1 MTKPIQN
8 HRLSNLVFNYSIHS
22 TKMPSSVRNTSR
34 YCKIG
39 MYLGKPGSCTMLS
52 SGSRDIAMLM
62 WVEDRVHV
70 GDQRGYGRDL
80 VDSTKEEVTRLN
92 TLLEAFKT
100 RPRLKFKRGNQ
111 KGFLYANLVPQVRLA
126 TITPRLKGK
135 RTVYEARF
143 LKQTIGQYDRQ
154 KDARSA
160 IETAFEFFIGTDE
173 NGGDQ

>member
-1 MTKPIQN
+1 
-8 HRLSNLVFNYSIHS
+8 
-22 TKMPSSVRNTSR
+22 
-34 YCKIG
+34 
-39 MYLGKPGSCTMLS
+39 MLS
-52 SGSRDIAMLM
+52 SRSRDIAMLM

-100 RPRLKFKRGNQ
+100 RPRLKFKRGRCSPAFS
-111 KGFLYANLVPQVRLA
+111 FLYANLVPQVRLA
-126 TITPRLKGK
+126 SITPRLKGK

-143 LKQTIGQYDRQ
+143 LKQTIGYYDRQ

-173 NGGDQ
+173 NGGEK